1 MVGFSEFGPESRQS
15 AFLPNS
21 YIPKIRSFW
30 ESAGRLDR
38 RSFLRTPDRGLTIFA
53 PHKRTGYFASL
64 LSPLSGQICEN
75 PVAIMNMRQTGDFR
89 RQPLDRR
96 KTPSLTPIDNYR
108 VFPVIL
114 PGTAFNAGKPHTDDR
129 PFETRTSAAV
139 AKLRTSATLPIRI

>member
-75 PVAIMNMRQTGDFR
+75 PVAIMNMRQTGCF
-89 RQPLDRR
+89 PLFAWIASSAGQRGNEDRR
-96 KTPSLTPIDNYR
+96 FT
-108 VFPVIL
+108 
-114 PGTAFNAGKPHTDDR
+114 
-129 PFETRTSAAV
+129 TRSSV
-139 AKLRTSATLPIRI
+139 LLLQNLKVLHQHS

>member
-64 LSPLSGQICEN
+64 LSPLSGQICEKPSRN
-75 PVAIMNMRQTGDFR
+75 HEYATNRS
-89 RQPLDRR
+89 DRP
-96 KTPSLTPIDNYR
+96 KTPSPN
-108 VFPVIL
+108 VE
-114 PGTAFNAGKPHTDDR
+114 K
-129 PFETRTSAAV
+129 
-139 AKLRTSATLPIRI
+139 